1 MTPKNIARAVGRL
14 ALDKNGL
21 DIRILDLR
29 RFSDVA
35 DYFVICTGSVD
46 IHVKAIADNIVDKLK
61 EKGVKVWHREGY
73 QALNWVLLD
82 YVSVVV
88 HVFRPEVRER
98 YALEKLWGDAP
109 VEVIE

>member
-1 MTPKNIARAVGRL
+1 LTPKNIARAVGRL